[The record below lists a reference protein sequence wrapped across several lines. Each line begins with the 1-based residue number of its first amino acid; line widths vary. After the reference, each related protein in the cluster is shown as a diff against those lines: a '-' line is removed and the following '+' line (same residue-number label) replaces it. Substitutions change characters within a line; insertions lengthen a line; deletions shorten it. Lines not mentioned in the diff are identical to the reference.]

1 MELSILNG
9 IAFGS
14 ILFLLAVGFS
24 LIMGV
29 MGILNLAH
37 GAIFMVGAYV
47 GWTLAV
53 EHEVNF
59 ILAILAGGA
68 SAGLVGFVMDRGFL
82 RHLYKQMHE
91 QALLT
96 VGFIFIITNLTL
108 WIFGPIDR
116 PSFVPSFVAG
126 SIPLGDGQYPI
137 FRIATIG
144 IGLVVFLGFWWFQEK
159 TRVGAIVRAGMDN
172 KEMTVA
178 LGINLGLV
186 SALVFLLGSFMTGT
200 AGVIGIQLMGA
211 DLRSPISILILAL
224 IVVVI
229 GGVGSIQGAFVG
241 SMLVG
246 LIDNI
251 GKTLFPQFAMF
262 TLFLAMIIV
271 IIVRP
276 RGLLGRIGQWG

>member
-37 GAIFMVGAYV
+37 GAIFMIGAYV

-68 SAGLVGFVMDRGFL
+68 SAGLVGLAMDRGFL

-126 SIPLGDGQYPI
+126 SVPLGGGQYPI

-144 IGLVVFLGFWWFQEK
+144 IGVVVFLGFWWFQEK

-211 DLRSPISILILAL
+211 DLRTPISILILAL

-251 GKTLFPQFAMF
+251 GKALFPQFAMF